1 MSQAPTTP
9 PADDEIDLGRL
20 FGLLID
26 HKWWIVGITALF
38 ATIGVVYALLATP
51 VYRAETLVQIEDAA
65 PSMNPLSDV
74 TSMLGSEPPS
84 QAEIEIIHSRMVL
97 GKAVDLLNL
106 ELNVA
111 PQRLT
116 LVGDFLARR
125 GVERPAF
132 AEGWASV
139 WAGEGISVS
148 EMPMTDEMRGKVFEL
163 EVLDDARYAL
173 YAEGER
179 IGEGRAGEQSSFA
192 EGAVSL
198 RVAEINAP
206 AGARFDLSRTTRM
219 QAFIGLRSRL
229 TITEKGNETGI
240 LNWSLEGSDPASLK
254 RILNTVADIYAA
266 QNVRRQSEEARKS
279 LEFLKGQ
286 VPNVRQELREAENS
300 LNRYRSQQESVDV
313 SLETKAVLERLV
325 NLESQ
330 INELDFTESEISR
343 RFTPSHPTY
352 SALLEKKAQLERERA
367 KLEERVN
374 AMPETQQEILRLSR
388 DVKVGQE
395 IYVQLRNKVQEMEI
409 AVASTVG
416 NVRILDNAEVLP
428 GTVAPKRPLI
438 VVLATMLGGM
448 LSVGLVLVRGLLR
461 RGVEAPEQLEE
472 LGLNVYTTVPLS
484 EEQSLLSRRIKRKQ
498 DKRGQSVSTDVLA
511 RRAPADLSIEA
522 LRGLRTS
529 LHFAMLE
536 AGDNRLV
543 ITGPSPGI
551 GKSFVS
557 SNLGA
562 VCAQGGQRVLI
573 VDADLRKG
581 HVHTTFGGKSEGGLS
596 ELLTGKLELDAVLR
610 DTGVEGLSYVSR
622 GMAPPNPSELL
633 MNAAFSDFLAQVSER
648 FDLVIIDTPPV
659 LAVTDPAIV
668 ASQCGTTL
676 MVARFQ
682 VNPVKEMDIARQRLA
697 ASGVMV
703 KGCVLNGMQ
712 RKAATSYGYGYYN
725 YAYN

>member
-1 MSQAPTTP
+1 MSQAPNTP

-38 ATIGVVYALLATP
+38 AAIGVAYALLATP

-74 TSMLGSEPPS
+74 TNMLGSEPPS
-84 QAEIEIIHSRMVL
+84 QAEIEIIRSRMVL

-106 ELNVA
+106 ELSVV
-111 PQRLT
+111 PQRLP
-116 LVGDFLARR
+116 VIGDFLARR
-125 GVERPAF
+125 RVERPAF
-132 AEGWASV
+132 AQGWGSV
-139 WAGEGISVS
+139 WAGEGIAIS

-179 IGEGRAGEQSSFA
+179 IGEGRVGELASFEAGA
-192 EGAVSL
+192 LSL
-198 RVAEINAP
+198 RVGEINAP
-206 AGARFDLSRTTRM
+206 AGARFDVSRTSRM

-229 TITEKGNETGI
+229 AISEQGNETGI

-254 RILNTVADIYAA
+254 RILNTVADIYVS

-286 VPNVRQELREAENS
+286 VPKIRQELRDAENS

-330 INELDFTESEISR
+330 LNELDFTESEISR

-352 SALLEKKAQLERERA
+352 SALLEKKAQLERERT

-409 AVASTVG
+409 AVASTLG

-438 VVLATMLGGM
+438 VVLATLLGGM

-472 LGLNVYTTVPLS
+472 IGLNVYTTVPLS
-484 EEQSLLSRRIKRKQ
+484 EEQTKLSQRIKRKQ
-498 DKRGQSVSTDVLA
+498 DKHGQSVSKDVLA

-536 AGDNRLV
+536 ADDNRMV

-557 SNLGA
+557 TNLGA

-596 ELLTGKLELDAVLR
+596 ELLTGKLEFDAVLR
-610 DTGVEGLSYVSR
+610 DTSVEGLSYVSR
-622 GMAPPNPSELL
+622 GMAPPNPAELL
-633 MNAAFSDFLAQVSER
+633 MHAAFSDFLAQASER

-682 VNPVKEMDIARQRLA
+682 VNPVKEMEIARQRLA
-697 ASGVMV
+697 GSGVTV
-703 KGCVLNGMQ
+703 KGCVLNGME